1 LQPIEPYTQKI
12 STISDNPVSQI
23 PDPYRSSKK
32 EIVIAS
38 IKEGIMAGLS
48 RELGI
53 DLGTLNTRIAE
64 GKNILIQEPTVAAIL
79 LEELKLVEI
88 GQSALDMLGRVPESI
103 EVNFPMR
110 YGVIA
115 EYEITENLLRE
126 WVRQVTGRMLLFRP
140 SLMITIPFGITSVER
155 RAVYEAG
162 LGSGSRDVNLIQQP
176 LAAALGVDLPIGT
189 PTGNMIICLGGG
201 TTQAAVLSMNGIVS
215 AKTSRTAGLALDEAI
230 VDFIRRKYGLIIGQ
244 PTAEQLKI
252 RIGSAIPQDE
262 QSVMEIQAQDQV
274 TGLPRPATLTTDEI
288 VEALQSPLELI
299 ATSVRRVLEQT
310 PPELISDII
319 DRGVA
324 LCGGTSLL
332 RGIDRYLTKTLGIPA
347 YLVDNPTTC
356 VVEGAA
362 KSFSMLEILSR
373 NLPPKA

>member
-1 LQPIEPYTQKI
+1 
-12 STISDNPVSQI
+12 
-23 PDPYRSSKK
+23 
-32 EIVIAS
+32 
-38 IKEGIMAGLS
+38 MAGFT

-88 GQSALDMLGRVPESI
+88 GQSALDMLGRVPETI

-176 LAAALGVDLPIGT
+176 LAAAIGIDLPIGT

-215 AKTSRTAGLALDEAI
+215 ARTSRTAGLAFDEAI
-230 VDFIRRKYGLIIGQ
+230 INYIRNKYGLIIGQ

-252 RIGSAIPQDE
+252 RIGAAVPQDE
-262 QSVMEIQAQDQV
+262 QEIMEIQAQDQV
-274 TGLPRPATLTTDEI
+274 TGLPRPATLTTDEM
-288 VEALQSPLELI
+288 VDALQKPLEEI
-299 ATSVRRVLEQT
+299 ATSIRRVLEQT

-332 RGIDRYLTKTLGIPA
+332 RGIDRYLTKSLGIPA

-362 KSFSMLEILSR
+362 KSFSMIEVLSR